1 MVERF
6 APCALI
12 PIYNHKDTIARTV
25 QALRAQGLPVVI
37 VDDGSNPATRDVLDA
52 LVDDAGGIHLL
63 RLPHNQGKG
72 RALTAGLLA
81 AREMGHTHALQ
92 IDADGQH
99 DTADA
104 PRFIAAARADPS
116 AMICGRA
123 VYDDSVPRARR
134 YGRYLTH
141 ACVWLETLSL
151 AIDDSMCGYR
161 LYPLEATCAE
171 IARAAL
177 PARMDFDTEI
187 AVRLCW
193 RGVPVGNLPTRV
205 IYPENGLSH
214 FRMLHDNL
222 RITAMHTRLLLGML
236 PRAPGLLRRQW
247 RREPACINCAAR
259 LIAARLIT
267 LGRGRPMTVPR
278 SLDLAALPTCRKPQP

>member
-1 MVERF
+1 MSATVERF

-12 PIYNHKDTIARTV
+12 PIYNHKDTIARTA

-37 VDDGSNPATRDVLDA
+37 VDDGSNAATREVLDA
-52 LVDDAGGIHLL
+52 LVGEADDIELL
-63 RLPHNQGKG
+63 RLPRNQGKG
-72 RALTAGLLA
+72 RALTAGLLV
-81 AREMGHTHALQ
+81 ARDRGYTHALQ

-99 DTADA
+99 DTDDA
-104 PRFIAAARADPS
+104 PRFIAEAQAHPQ

-123 VYDDSVPRARR
+123 VYDDSVPRARL

-141 ACVWLETLSL
+141 VCVWMETLSL

-161 LYPLEATCAE
+161 LYPLAETCAE
-171 IARAAL
+171 IARAPL

-193 RGVPVGNLPTRV
+193 RGVPVRNLPTRV

-214 FRMLHDNL
+214 FRMLRDNL

-236 PRAPGLLRRQW
+236 PRAPALLRRRH
-247 RREPACINCAAR
+247 RREPACA
-259 LIAARLIT
+259 T
-267 LGRGRPMTVPR
+267 
-278 SLDLAALPTCRKPQP
+278 